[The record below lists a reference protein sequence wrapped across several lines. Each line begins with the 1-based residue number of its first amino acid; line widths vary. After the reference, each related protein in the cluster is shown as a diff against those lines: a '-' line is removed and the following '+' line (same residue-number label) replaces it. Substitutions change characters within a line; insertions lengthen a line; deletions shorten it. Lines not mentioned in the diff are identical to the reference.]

1 MNKSILLTILFAIV
15 IFQIANEKIPINDG
29 AIGDAAFYREVAASF
44 LDTLD
49 SEQGYN
55 FLQIQ
60 RILPFAIING
70 VYVILGF
77 EMDNNALMSGMLIL
91 NLLMLT
97 LATFWYFSLTK
108 KLRLTKNMEA
118 LGFILIFFN
127 FPVLKDFWYN
137 PFTTD
142 MTALAFGIGQINYFV
157 RYEKSKLLLLSLLGA
172 FVWPTTFLIGIIL
185 LILPNKALEI
195 YQGERVKSFFP
206 IISTAFIIAIA
217 TALSFYL
224 GRTDASFSQTEI
236 IFHKI
241 SLICLTPFLM
251 YLMINNPINWEKSI
265 PIMFKSINGSRI
277 LGFSATFFGML
288 FILFLISTNNANL
301 SSYTWAKG
309 FWDQN
314 LRFPLDFLGAHTVY
328 FGVLFPAI
336 IAFLPRVIKAMAKLG
351 TGFTF
356 ALLIIAGLTI
366 HPESRLITPFIPFFV
381 LLLLKALRRYSL
393 STMDLYFAF
402 GLNLIL
408 STFYLQINSADFIS
422 KLGNAEALPMMYYG
436 HFGNHFNII
445 AYLIA
450 IALFA
455 GLTFLSFQAKNKYTR
470 EKDV

>member
-15 IFQIANEKIPINDG
+15 IFQITNEKIPVNDG
-29 AIGDAAFYREVAASF
+29 AIGDGVFYREVAASF

-49 SEQGYN
+49 SDQGYN

-60 RILPFAIING
+60 RILPFAIVNG

-97 LATFWYFSLTK
+97 LAAFWYFRLTK

-118 LGFILIFFN
+118 LGFILLFFN

-142 MTALAFGIGQINYFV
+142 VTALAFGIGQINYFV

-185 LILPNKALEI
+185 LILPNKALEV
-195 YQGERVKSFFP
+195 YQGDRVKSFFP
-206 IISTAFIIAIA
+206 IIATALIIAIA

-224 GRTDASFSQTEI
+224 ERTDSTFSQGQI

-241 SLICLTPFLM
+241 SLIFLMPFLL

-288 FILFLISTNNANL
+288 FVLFLISTNNANL
-301 SSYTWAKG
+301 SIYAWAKG
-309 FWDQN
+309 FWNQN

-328 FGVLFPAI
+328 FGVLFPAT
-336 IAFLPRVIKAMAKLG
+336 IAFLPRIIKAMAKLG
-351 TGFTF
+351 TGFTL
-356 ALLIIAGLTI
+356 AILCIAILTI

-381 LLLLKALRRYSL
+381 LLLLKALRRYTL
-393 STMDLYFAF
+393 STVDLYFVF
-402 GLNLIL
+402 GFNLII
-408 STFYLQINSADFIS
+408 STFYIQINSANIITE
-422 KLGNAEALPMMYYG
+422 LMNAEALPMIYYG
-436 HFGNHFNII
+436 HFGNHFNFVF
-445 AYLIA
+445 YLIA

-455 GLTFLSFQAKNKYTR
+455 GLTFLSFQAKKKYTR